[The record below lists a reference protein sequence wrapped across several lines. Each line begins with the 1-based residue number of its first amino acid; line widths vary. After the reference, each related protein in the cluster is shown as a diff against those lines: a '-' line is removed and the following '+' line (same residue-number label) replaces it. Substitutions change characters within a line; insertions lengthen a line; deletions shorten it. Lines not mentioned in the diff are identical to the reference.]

1 MSPFFNFML
10 HGPENIADGVL
21 LDFVL
26 HSIIILFISA
36 ETPPKTLRILY
47 SIPFIVHGV
56 KHLII
61 GSYIV
66 SNMPEY
72 FIKLSYRKSHSGKN
86 STY

>member
-1 MSPFFNFML
+1 ML
-10 HGPENIADGVL
+10 HVSENIADLVL
-21 LDFVL
+21 LDFVF

-36 ETPPKTLRILY
+36 ETPPKILRITSFRLY

-56 KHLII
+56 KHLIT